1 MVIIICTNLI
11 KTVARILTLL
21 LKDKAASAE
30 IVLCITT
37 PKMAPR
43 TIAISICEV
52 KFDVIDFSC
61 VSVELIGLR
70 WVIWVWL
77 IIISNSSIEAT
88 FY

>member
-1 MVIIICTNLI
+1 VLQNFNLI
-11 KTVARILTLL
+11 T
-21 LKDKAASAE
+21 KDKAASAE

-61 VSVELIGLR
+61 VSVELIGFTVGYLGL
-70 WVIWVWL
+70 VNYYKVPPQL
-77 IIISNSSIEAT
+77 KLPFISVNM
-88 FY
+88 FC

>member
-1 MVIIICTNLI
+1 LHQSKKLLQEFFN
-11 KTVARILTLL
+11 LL

-30 IVLCITT
+30 IELCITT

-61 VSVELIGLR
+61 VFCRTHLLFG
-70 WVIWVWL
+70 VIIKKVPPKA
-77 IIISNSSIEAT
+77 AT